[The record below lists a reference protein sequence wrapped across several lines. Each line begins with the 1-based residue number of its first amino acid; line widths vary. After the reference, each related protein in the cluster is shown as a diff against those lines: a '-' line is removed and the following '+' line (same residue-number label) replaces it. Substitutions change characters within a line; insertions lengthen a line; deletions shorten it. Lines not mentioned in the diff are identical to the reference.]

1 MLAHIPTLNIP
12 QIMAA
17 FGMISERY
25 PDLLALSDEDKLQ
38 LAGEL
43 WKDVVGGVA
52 EEDPALAALIAA
64 RLAEYQAHPE
74 QVSSWT
80 DVKARLL
87 ALRR

>member
-1 MLAHIPTLNIP
+1 
-12 QIMAA
+12 MAA
-17 FGMISERY
+17 SGMISERF
-25 PDLLALSDEDKLQ
+25 PELLALPDEDKLQ

-43 WKDVVGGVA
+43 WQDVIGGAA
-52 EEDPALAALIAA
+52 EDDPALVALIEA

-74 QVSSWT
+74 RVSPWA